1 MQTVDTLSL
10 TNRLKRSG
18 ICCADVA
25 HLSCSTVAGILAD
38 VGKQL
43 CNASVQDEELCAGRR
58 NFHRYFF
65 KLRTKRMRL
74 RKERHERAHLEILD
88 NFTYET
94 LQMRS
99 YVDYR

>member
-1 MQTVDTLSL
+1 MQTVDMLSL

-18 ICCADVA
+18 IRSADIA

-43 CNASVQDEELCAGRR
+43 RNASVQDEELCAGRLC
-58 NFHRYFF
+58 HRYFF
-65 KLRTKRMRL
+65 KLWTKRMRL
-74 RKERHERAHLEILD
+74 RKERHERAHLEILG

-99 YVDYR
+99 SVNYQ